1 MEQGGFF
8 GAMELT
14 FQREVFDER
23 WLERRFV
30 FESVRIRHRST
41 SKSSIAGVDPSNQSG
56 LLFARTI
63 KAEVRE

>member
-30 FESVRIRHRST
+30 FESMRFRYRST
-41 SKSSIAGVDPSNQSG
+41 SKSSIACIDASNESG
-56 LLFARTI
+56 LLFARALD
-63 KAEVRE
+63 AEIGQ